1 MKVRRENISIFMGD
15 DARTVNGKGTED
27 KASKNTKAAKGTF
40 FAGDFGAKTD
50 KVEQKR
56 KQARE
61 KAMKVITDTF
71 NGAMK
76 VDADIDAER
85 QRAAELTE
93 EMGNAGKELKKLED
107 MKAELREAMGLD
119 EESAKKN
126 PEYMARADE
135 IDRDGDVYRE
145 IIDKSEN
152 ELIKSNLTVEAMK
165 VEKLKSAPM
174 IEAQET
180 ADDIM
185 EEAGKEIV
193 GMLLD
198 DAKEHVEEEQEKEW
212 EEAKKK
218 AEEEQKKQEKLEEK
232 KEEQRITEEQLD
244 MIKDSNDIA
253 EVQKK
258 IKSIMSEMNVSIE
271 DIKGAIVDKS
281 V

>member
-1 MKVRRENISIFMGD
+1 MKVRRENISVFMGD
-15 DARTVNGKGTED
+15 DARTVGKGTED
-27 KASKNTKAAKGTF
+27 KASKNTKAAKGTY

-50 KVEQKR
+50 KVEQRR

-71 NGAMK
+71 SGVGK
-76 VDADIDAER
+76 VDADIDVER

-93 EMGNAGKELKKLED
+93 EMGNAGKELKKLEE

-135 IDRDGDVYRE
+135 IDRDGAVYRE

-152 ELIKSNLTVEAMK
+152 ELIKSNLTIEAMK

-174 IEAQET
+174 IDAQET
-180 ADDIM
+180 AKDIM
-185 EEAGKEIV
+185 EEAGNEIV

-198 DAKEHVEEEQEKEW
+198 DAKEHVEAEQEKEW

-218 AEEEQKKQEKLEEK
+218 AEEEQKKQEKSEEK
-232 KEEQRITEEQLD
+232 KEEQRMTEEQLD
-244 MIKDSNDIA
+244 MIKDNNDIT

-258 IKSIMSEMNVSIE
+258 IKSIMSEMHVSIE